1 MVRVSIS
8 IVSLCVFNRGYCPL
22 DLRAF
27 CAYFIALYC
36 GYDVTSCLSYFF
48 VSSVMDCNLKFCVSF
63 IHLLYKVVLVGM

>member
-36 GYDVTSCLSYFF
+36 GYDVTS
-48 VSSVMDCNLKFCVSF
+48 
-63 IHLLYKVVLVGM
+63 VLCGG